1 MYAKSILKILVIG
14 LLSSGCSDVAE
25 KFRNQYNPSRAVVD
39 QGGSNV
45 ISTGNACVL
54 DDRDAKEDAEKTAEY
69 HLRGILGSG
78 SRYVIQT
85 QAVNR
90 YTRGDQICYEASAIA
105 IPK

>member
-1 MYAKSILKILVIG
+1 MESGRTYA
-14 LLSSGCSDVAE
+14 
-25 KFRNQYNPSRAVVD
+25 
-39 QGGSNV
+39 
-45 ISTGNACVL
+45 
-54 DDRDAKEDAEKTAEY
+54 DAEKTAEY
-69 HLRGILGSG
+69 HLRGVLGSG

>member
-1 MYAKSILKILVIG
+1 MHVKSILKILVIG
-14 LLSSGCSDVAE
+14 LLATGCSDVAE
-25 KFRNQYNPSRAVVD
+25 KFRNQYNPTKAVVD

-45 ISTGNACVL
+45 ISTGNACAL
-54 DDRDAKEDAEKTAEY
+54 DDRGAKENAEKTAEY

-90 YTRGDQICYEASAIA
+90 NIRGDQICYEASANA
-105 IPK
+105 ISK

>member
-14 LLSSGCSDVAE
+14 LLASGCSDVAE

-45 ISTGNACVL
+45 ISTGNACAL
-54 DDRDAKEDAEKTAEY
+54 DDRDAKEDAEKTA
-69 HLRGILGSG
+69 GILGSG

>member
-1 MYAKSILKILVIG
+1 MCVKKILKILMVG
-14 LLSSGCSDVAE
+14 LLTSGCSNVAE
-25 KFRNQYNPSRAVVD
+25 KFNNQYDSSRSVVD

-45 ISTGNACVL
+45 ISTGNACAL

>member
-1 MYAKSILKILVIG
+1 MYAKKILKILVVG
-14 LLSSGCSDVAE
+14 LLASGCGDVAE
-25 KFRNQYNPSRAVVD
+25 KFRNQYNPARAVVD

-45 ISTGNACVL
+45 ISTGNACAL
-54 DDRDAKEDAEKTAEY
+54 DDRDAKEDAKKTAEY

-78 SRYVIQT
+78 SSYVIQT

>member
-1 MYAKSILKILVIG
+1 MCAKILFKILVIS
-14 LLSSGCSDVAE
+14 LLAFGCSNVAE
-25 KFRNQYNPSRAVVD
+25 KFRNRYDPSRAVLD

-45 ISTGNACVL
+45 ISTGNACAL

-78 SRYVIQT
+78 VRYVIQT

-90 YTRGDQICYEASAIA
+90 YTRGDRICYEASAIA